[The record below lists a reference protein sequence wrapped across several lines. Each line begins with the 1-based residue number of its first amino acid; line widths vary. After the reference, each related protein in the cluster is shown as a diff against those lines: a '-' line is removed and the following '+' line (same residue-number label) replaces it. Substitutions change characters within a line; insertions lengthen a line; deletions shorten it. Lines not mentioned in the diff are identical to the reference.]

1 MYLVSANPHNHE
13 GEYINFSDTV
23 SYAGN
28 KEQAQET
35 ARKTA
40 AKYGRGYIFKLE
52 KFVVPVGD
60 LPVQAYSMNDKGEVL
75 PCD

>member
-13 GEYINFSDTV
+13 GMYNNFSETV
-23 SYAGN
+23 EYA
-28 KEQAQET
+28 ET
-35 ARKTA
+35 PKNAMDIARKTA

-60 LPVQAYSMNDKGEVL
+60 LPVQSYSMNAKGEVL

>member
-13 GEYINFSDTV
+13 GEYVNFSDTV
-23 SYAGN
+23 SYAAN
-28 KEQAQET
+28 KDQALET

-40 AKYGRGYIFKLE
+40 SKYGRGYIFKLE
-52 KFVVPVGD
+52 KFVIPVGD
-60 LPVQAYSMNDKGEVL
+60 LPVQAYSMNEKGEVL

>member
-13 GEYINFSDTV
+13 GEYLNFSDTV

-28 KEQAQET
+28 KEQAQEA

-40 AKYGRGYIFKLE
+40 ANMVVVIFLNWRNLLY
-52 KFVVPVGD
+52 P
-60 LPVQAYSMNDKGEVL
+60 
-75 PCD
+75 